1 MAEDAKDQTDGDL
14 SEEDEEGEEGKGGLN
29 VKKLLII
36 LIPLLLIGGGGAGA
50 YFTGMLDSM
59 LGVEK
64 PCSDVTEEDDPE
76 RFKVCEEELATEEA
90 KKKAA
95 PGAFI
100 EVPPITVNLNSS
112 ARRPPFLK
120 IIVKIEV
127 DDEEGVA
134 EMEKIMPRINDQFQ
148 TYLRELRPED
158 LKGSSGIY
166 RLRNELLARVR
177 VAAPDINIREV
188 LFQEIIIQ

>member
-1 MAEDAKDQTDGDL
+1 MAENAEDQTDGDL
-14 SEEDEEGEEGKGGLN
+14 SEEDEGEEEGGGGFN
-29 VKKLLII
+29 AKKLLMI
-36 LIPLLLIGGGGAGA
+36 LIPILLLAGGGAGA
-50 YFTGMLDSM
+50 YFTGMLDSV

-64 PCSDVTEEDDPE
+64 PCAEVTEEDDPE
-76 RFKVCEEELATEEA
+76 RFEVCEEELAAEAA
-90 KKKAA
+90 KKEAA

-127 DDEEGVA
+127 DDEEDAA
-134 EMEKIMPRINDQFQ
+134 EMDKIMPRINDQFQ